1 MVDGPAL
8 RRAAAAHI
16 LVEPGVLDVGG
27 VHALDDAAAHH
38 VERVLRLRAG
48 EVVTMT
54 DGAGR
59 WRPAVVAGA
68 GAHEATGAVESE
80 RRPSPPLTIATAIPK
95 GDRIDL
101 LVQKVTELGADRIV
115 LLHADRSVVRWDD
128 GRSAKHVARLQ
139 RIADEACRQSRRV
152 WWPVVEPPVA
162 STEALAGA
170 VIAEP
175 GGRTIAPGDCCVAIG
190 PEGGWTERERAL
202 ASDSVGLGSSIL
214 RTETAAIA
222 CTTLCIAVRD

>member
-1 MVDGPAL
+1 MLDGPAL

-16 LVEPGVLDVGG
+16 GVDGDVLGTG
-27 VHALDDAAAHH
+27 DVHVLDDATAHH
-38 VERVLRLRAG
+38 VDRVLRLRAG
-48 EVVTMT
+48 EVVTLT

-59 WRPAVVAGA
+59 WRTAVVGGPGA
-68 GAHEATGAVESE
+68 VEATGPVEFE
-80 RRPSPPLTIATAIPK
+80 PRPEPPLTIATAIPK
-95 GDRIDL
+95 GDRVDL

-115 LLHADRSVVRWDD
+115 LLHADRSIVRWDD
-128 GRSAKHVARLQ
+128 GRSPKHVARLQ

-152 WWPVVEPPVA
+152 WWPIVEGPVA
-162 STEALAGA
+162 STEAVAGA

-175 GGRTIAPGDCCVAIG
+175 GGRAVAPGDCSVAIG

-202 ASDSVGLGSSIL
+202 ASDSVGLGPSIL

-222 CTTLCIAVRD
+222 CTTLCVAVRD